1 MRQAYLGYD
10 LAAKWFKMVINR
22 KLQLGEVVYRFFFHL
37 TLTFY
42 LINNIWAATT
52 TDATRAYTYDF
63 QGEEVY
69 SNGDIL
75 NMVTMLGVGAVS
87 KSLLTCKVKTT
98 DTTIAAA
105 SGISYLGGEVYSFFA
120 YQGVEAKY
128 LEYGRDIDGKLIDSD
143 KKALEALKSNY
154 ENIKDVTTTQKYL
167 QYAAAAGF
175 TTSAVLAYWD
185 AYKVSELKESCK
197 LALQTAVSGCAITG
211 TIESACLASLPDV
224 IRKEN
229 LLDSIL
235 GASDKKSSKE
245 AKTEIEMKSDE
256 ASIALKSTCS
266 VAPCAQEAI
275 MVCDHYKK
283 ELKRTLGECD
293 ETDLKDP
300 FFQQDNQTL
309 KKVGLWDLFFASAF
323 AQNKLTQVLGMGAVG
338 VGVYL
343 GMVDKQAGYVDK
355 MISKPFNRGVAF
367 SAFAGLSYLAAQSS
381 DGVIKTLEK
390 NINRIEK
397 VLAPMKKPGTA
408 AIYIP
413 GEVPVTVRSDII
425 NFNIDQPVDS
435 VKIPT
440 TQVYT
445 EQKELDPKN
454 LDNLT
459 NLGSGVNK
467 TSAQLITAISDG
479 ISGQNNLSGATLN
492 NAKTLTSG
500 HMALRDKLRSIQ
512 GKLGAKTKKGELPN
526 ALNLEKKA
534 AKALGE
540 ILNKSLRGAGSSPE
554 QAREIFK
561 DVIPMKDLNSKDF
574 SVVATKLDAP
584 ANESFDSYTNYIPIP
599 EKKSKGKEEVVDSAL
614 QLEKFQNS
622 TNEVSD
628 ADKTIWDIISFRYF
642 RSAFPVFSDEM
653 SEE

>member
-1 MRQAYLGYD
+1 M
-10 LAAKWFKMVINR
+10 
-22 KLQLGEVVYRFFFHL
+22 YRFIFYF
-37 TLTFY
+37 TLIFWI
-42 LINNIWAATT
+42 INNIWAATT

-120 YQGVEAKY
+120 YKGVEAKY

-143 KKALEALKSNY
+143 KKALEALKNNY
-154 ENIKDVTTTQKYL
+154 ESIKDVTTTKKYL

-185 AYKVSELKESCK
+185 AYEVSELKEACK
-197 LALQTAVSGCAITG
+197 MALQTTVSKCAIEG

-229 LLDSIL
+229 LLDAIL
-235 GASDKKSSKE
+235 GSSDKKTSKE
-245 AKTEIEMKSDE
+245 AKTEIELKSDE
-256 ASIALKSTCS
+256 AAIALKSTCS

-275 MVCDHYKK
+275 LVCDHYKK

-309 KKVGLWDLFFASAF
+309 KKSAYWEF
-323 AQNKLTQVLGMGAVG
+323 LLSSAMAENKLTSVLGMGAVG

-367 SAFAGLSYLAAQSS
+367 SAFAGLSYLAAKSS
-381 DGVIKTLEK
+381 DEVIKTLEK

-413 GEVPVTVRSDII
+413 SEVPMAIHSDII
-425 NFNIDQPVDS
+425 NINVAQPVDS

-445 EQKELDPKN
+445 EQKEFDPKN
-454 LDNLT
+454 LDKLT
-459 NLGSGVNK
+459 NLGTGVNK

-479 ISGQNNLSGATLN
+479 VSGQNNLSGATLN
-492 NAKTLTSG
+492 NAKTLTNG
-500 HMALRDKLRSIQ
+500 HMAMRDKLRSIQ
-512 GKLGAKTKKGELPN
+512 SKIGAKTKKGELPN

-534 AKALGE
+534 ASDLGE
-540 ILNKSLRGAGSSPE
+540 ILNKSFSGAGSSPD
-554 QAREIFK
+554 QAREVFK
-561 DVIPMKDLNSKDF
+561 DVIPMKDVNTKDF

-584 ANESFDSYTNYIPIP
+584 AKESFDSYTNYIPIP
-599 EKKSKGKEEVVDSAL
+599 EKKNKGKEEVVNSAL

-622 TNEVSD
+622 TNEVND
-628 ADKTIWDIISFRYF
+628 ADKTLWDIISFRYF
-642 RSAFPVFSDEM
+642 RSAYPVFSDEM